1 MSDTSCCAVCLCVSD
16 EDEDSSMANDQT
28 WGDTDR
34 DYTYDE
40 VSLLYTIILIC
51 CGVRIVIMWQSNCL
65 IMLMTWY
72 NILMFVLCNILLH

>member
-40 VSLLYTIILIC
+40 VSLLYT
-51 CGVRIVIMWQSNCL
+51 
-65 IMLMTWY
+65 
-72 NILMFVLCNILLH
+72 F